1 MVHAL
6 RFRWIRHSRVCVY
19 CFHSVR
25 ITIYT
30 RTRCVYCLLLCVY
43 ARSLSLS
50 PVVALALI
58 PLFAVHIYR
67 YRCIHICTQAAFT
80 ALVYDNHNIY
90 VYYIGRFSVEC
101 VNICLFSSTE
111 IFCIA
116 TARWK
121 VNETRCV
128 CKSTRIAYTIR
139 DNQPNSYAVFAK
151 SKTIKYETVFSSTCL
166 FRLYRVV
173 VFYFSSLFS
182 FWFRVFVWVGWSVSQ
197 SFLAIL
203 CNSDIFFTRFIRCQF
218 VCRNQFFGG
227 D

>member
-1 MVHAL
+1 MVYAL
-6 RFRWIRHSRVCVY
+6 RFRWIRHSRVCIL
-19 CFHSVR
+19 F
-25 ITIYT
+25 
-30 RTRCVYCLLLCVY
+30 
-43 ARSLSLS
+43 SLSSHNHTHTHTLCILPTAMCLCS
-50 PVVALALI
+50 FLVPVSCCRSCSHFI
-58 PLFAVHIYR
+58 ICRIYIYIGR
-67 YRCIHICTQAAFT
+67 YRCIHFCTQAAFT

-151 SKTIKYETVFSSTCL
+151 SKTINTKQFFLLLACFGCIVSWL
-166 FRLYRVV
+166 FIFLRYFRFGSESLY
-173 VFYFSSLFS
+173 
-182 FWFRVFVWVGWSVSQ
+182 WSVDRSVLFGNFMQ
-197 SFLAIL
+197 FRY
-203 CNSDIFFTRFIRCQF
+203 FFYSLHSVSICLS
-218 VCRNQFFGG
+218 
-227 D
+227 